1 MTAMP
6 RHTRIR
12 EEIIHRLQAMVQSD
26 HLKPGDRLPPERQLS
41 VLLGFSRNSVRE
53 AIKSLEQ
60 QGMLVSRPG
69 AGTYLSEN
77 QESEP
82 GKALGE
88 ALARERHRIADIF
101 ELRLLLEP
109 QIAHLAAQ
117 RVSESE
123 LTHLQKLTELYEE
136 AIRSELPT
144 LDFDQDF
151 HDAIAS
157 ATGNHAIIKLMDA
170 MHDVLRESRD
180 VALQSSRRTANSLLD
195 HVRILDALQQ
205 GNAHAAQHA
214 MYEHL
219 KNTQNIVFTS
229 TFGA

>member
-1 MTAMP
+1 MNAIP
-6 RHTRIR
+6 RHARIR
-12 EEIIHRLQAMVQSD
+12 EEIIHRLQSMVHSD

-41 VLLGFSRNSVRE
+41 VLLGVSRNSVRE

-69 AGTYLSEN
+69 AGTYLTEN
-77 QESEP
+77 QESDP
-82 GKALGE
+82 GTALGKVFSQ
-88 ALARERHRIADIF
+88 ERHRIADIF
-101 ELRLLLEP
+101 ELRLILEP

-117 RVSESE
+117 RVRKDE
-123 LTHLQKLTELYEE
+123 LTYLQKLTELYEE

-144 LDFDQDF
+144 LDFDQNF

-170 MHDVLRESRD
+170 MHEVLRESRD
-180 VALQSSRRTANSLLD
+180 VTLQSSRRTANSLRD
-195 HVRILDALQQ
+195 HVRILDALKR
-205 GNAHAAQHA
+205 GDAHAAQHA

-219 KNTQNIVFTS
+219 ENTQNIVFTS
-229 TFGA
+229 TFGE